1 MGVGRTSGLPLT
13 AYPRRS
19 SPCRTLRRPRQR
31 PRANRPTKFPRHPNR
46 RSLNPSHPKPFGNRE
61 LKGALFGALVDAGAD
76 AMVAYNAEEG
86 TKSMV
91 SEAVA
96 TQVQPILVEMR
107 QMFAAQERRF
117 DALEQRFDALE
128 QRFDAQERRF
138 DALEQR
144 FDALEQRFDALERKL
159 DALTAEV
166 QRVNE
171 VVDVKLDGIRREMRL
186 IWGALGISL
195 TVWLVVL
202 GYLLTN

>member
-1 MGVGRTSGLPLT
+1 MAHAAQTKAEAASKPPDGVSLP
-13 AYPRRS
+13 PQ
-19 SPCRTLRRPRQR
+19 PPKPEPQPPETLRKPR
-31 PRANRPTKFPRHPNR
+31 T
-46 RSLNPSHPKPFGNRE
+46 
-61 LKGALFGALVDAGAD
+61 KGALFRALVDAGAD
-76 AMVAYNAEEG
+76 AMVAYTGEEG
-86 TKSMV
+86 TQSMV

-117 DALEQRFDALE
+117 DALERRFDALE
-128 QRFDAQERRF
+128 QRFDAQERR
-138 DALEQR
+138 
-144 FDALEQRFDALERKL
+144 L
-159 DALTAEV
+159 DALAAEV

>member
-1 MGVGRTSGLPLT
+1 MPH
-13 AYPRRS
+13 AA
-19 SPCRTLRRPRQR
+19 Q
-31 PRANRPTKFPRHPNR
+31 TKAEAARKPPDEVAPPPQ
-46 RSLNPSHPKPFGNRE
+46 SPKPESQPPETVRKPGA
-61 LKGALFGALVDAGAD
+61 KGALFGALVDAGAD
-76 AMVAYNAEEG
+76 AMVAYTAEEG
-86 TKSMV
+86 TQSMV

-117 DALEQRFDALE
+117 DALERRFDALE
-128 QRFDAQERRF
+128 QRFDAQEQRF

-144 FDALEQRFDALERKL
+144 FDALEQRFDALEQRFDAQERKL

>member
-1 MGVGRTSGLPLT
+1 MPHAAQTGAEAARNPPDEASPPPQPSKPERQPPET
-13 AYPRRS
+13 A
-19 SPCRTLRRPRQR
+19 
-31 PRANRPTKFPRHPNR
+31 
-46 RSLNPSHPKPFGNRE
+46 PKPGA
-61 LKGALFGALVDAGAD
+61 KGALFRALVDAGAD

-128 QRFDAQERRF
+128 QRFDAQER
-138 DALEQR
+138 
-144 FDALEQRFDALERKL
+144 KL

-171 VVDVKLDGIRREMRL
+171 VVDVKLDRIRREMRL

-195 TVWLVVL
+195 TVWLAVL

>member
-1 MGVGRTSGLPLT
+1 MPH
-13 AYPRRS
+13 A
-19 SPCRTLRRPRQR
+19 
-31 PRANRPTKFPRHPNR
+31 AETKAEAARKPPDEVAPPPQ
-46 RSLNPSHPKPFGNRE
+46 SPKPESQPPETVRKPGA
-61 LKGALFGALVDAGAD
+61 KGALFGALVDAGAD
-76 AMVAYNAEEG
+76 AMVAYTAEEG
-86 TKSMV
+86 TQSMV

-107 QMFAAQERRF
+107 QMFAAQE
-117 DALEQRFDALE
+117 QRFAAL
-128 QRFDAQERRF
+128 ERRF

-144 FDALEQRFDALERKL
+144 FDALEQRFDALEQRFDALEQRFDAQERKL

-171 VVDVKLDGIRREMRL
+171 VVDVKLDGIRREIRL

>member
-1 MGVGRTSGLPLT
+1 
-13 AYPRRS
+13 
-19 SPCRTLRRPRQR
+19 
-31 PRANRPTKFPRHPNR
+31 
-46 RSLNPSHPKPFGNRE
+46 
-61 LKGALFGALVDAGAD
+61 
-76 AMVAYNAEEG
+76 MVAYTGEEG
-86 TKSMV
+86 TQSMV

-117 DALEQRFDALE
+117 DALERRFDALE
-128 QRFDAQERRF
+128 QRFDAQERR
-138 DALEQR
+138 
-144 FDALEQRFDALERKL
+144 L
-159 DALTAEV
+159 DALAAEV

>member
-1 MGVGRTSGLPLT
+1 MPHAAQTKAEAARKPPDEV
-13 AYPRRS
+13 
-19 SPCRTLRRPRQR
+19 SPPAPPPQPEPQPPETVR
-31 PRANRPTKFPRHPNR
+31 
-46 RSLNPSHPKPFGNRE
+46 KPGA
-61 LKGALFGALVDAGAD
+61 KGALSSARLVDAGAD

-86 TKSMV
+86 TQSMV

-107 QMFAAQERRF
+107 QLFAAQEKRFAAQERRF
-117 DALEQRFDALE
+117 DILEQRFDTLE
-128 QRFDAQERRF
+128 QRFDAQ
-138 DALEQR
+138 
-144 FDALEQRFDALERKL
+144 ERKL